1 MAPNILVICGPT
13 ASGKT
18 ALAVELALLLGG
30 EVVSADSMQIYRGM
44 DIGTAK
50 PTPEEM
56 RGVPH
61 HMLDVAD
68 PAEDYSVARY
78 VRAASACVDDILSR
92 GRLPIV
98 AGGTGLYIDNLVAGR
113 EFASFTG
120 RWRERLQARAR
131 EEGLPALYEELRR
144 VDPQR
149 AERLPLSDEKRILR
163 ALEVWYET
171 GETITDHDRRTA
183 QLPSRYR
190 ALRIGLD
197 FAQRPDLWVR
207 IDARVDE
214 MMDRGLEGEV
224 RRLLSAGVP
233 EGCTAMQAI
242 GYKEF
247 LGVLDGTL
255 TEQEAL
261 ELVKLRSRQYAK
273 RQLTWLR
280 RNPAIHWIYW
290 EKDRDFARAL
300 QISTEILTASGLG

>member
-1 MAPNILVICGPT
+1 
-13 ASGKT
+13 
-18 ALAVELALLLGG
+18 
-30 EVVSADSMQIYRGM
+30 
-44 DIGTAK
+44 
-50 PTPEEM
+50 
-56 RGVPH
+56 
-61 HMLDVAD
+61 
-68 PAEDYSVARY
+68 
-78 VRAASACVDDILSR
+78 
-92 GRLPIV
+92 
-98 AGGTGLYIDNLVAGR
+98 
-113 EFASFTG
+113 
-120 RWRERLQARAR
+120 
-131 EEGLPALYEELRR
+131 YEELRR

-247 LGVLDGTL
+247 AA
-255 TEQEAL
+255 AL
-261 ELVKLRSRQYAK
+261 RGEEPLSDAVAAVKLRSRQYAK
-273 RQLTWLR
+273 RQRTWFR
-280 RNPAIHWIYW
+280 RNRDTNWIFW
-290 EKDRDFARAL
+290 EKSPDLAAARQKA
-300 QISTEILTASGLG
+300 TAFLEDLGLS

>member
-224 RRLLSAGVP
+224 RHAGHRL
-233 EGCTAMQAI
+233 
-242 GYKEF
+242 
-247 LGVLDGTL
+247 
-255 TEQEAL
+255 
-261 ELVKLRSRQYAK
+261 
-273 RQLTWLR
+273 
-280 RNPAIHWIYW
+280 
-290 EKDRDFARAL
+290 
-300 QISTEILTASGLG
+300 